1 MGRKVAIYARV
12 STEHE
17 AQINALENQIQ
28 YYDNKLSEHP
38 DWELYDRY
46 IDEGITGTSV
56 NKRKN
61 FMRMLKDAEKGC
73 FDLIIT
79 REVSRFARNTVDT
92 LLETRKLKKMG
103 VEVYFTEDNIWTFKD
118 EDGELKLTLMATL
131 AQNESKKTS
140 MRVKAGQ
147 KISFQNGVYY
157 GSGNIMG
164 YDRVGKDAV
173 VNEDQAKIVR
183 LIFQLFLEGKGVT
196 KIKYE
201 LEQRE
206 IPTATGL
213 KVWNVATISRMLQNS
228 FYCGTV
234 VYNKEF
240 TADYLE
246 QKKRKNHGE
255 VEQTIV
261 EGKHVPII
269 SKEDF
274 EAVQKLIKKHSIY
287 LEDGIRKKLIGSPR
301 NIWSQKL
308 ICNCGSRFNRRV
320 YSGAGTDHQLYSYY
334 CYRQKNEGSARKRKE
349 LGLDYEGFCDVVQI
363 NEWKLELMFS
373 VLLKN
378 LIKNKDKLRTIAKTA
393 IESSALVETDNNEIL
408 NEIKEINIKLTTNK
422 SRLDK
427 LLNAYLD
434 NILTNEEYS
443 SKRKELEDT
452 IITLEN
458 RLKELEEN
466 SKNQSISVKDK
477 INILKQKVD
486 MLLDIDTNEISDVLI
501 DSIVDKITVHN
512 DRYEWKVN
520 YISSSSEENDEN
532 SNGVFFARMIITV
545 DEIKRYNDKKKI
557 LKKVFQKDP
566 IVMDIYI

>member
-1 MGRKVAIYARV
+1 
-12 STEHE
+12 
-17 AQINALENQIQ
+17 
-28 YYDNKLSEHP
+28 
-38 DWELYDRY
+38 
-46 IDEGITGTSV
+46 
-56 NKRKN
+56 
-61 FMRMLKDAEKGC
+61 MRMLKDAEKGC

-173 VNEDQAKIVR
+173 VNEEQAKIVR

-228 FYCGTV
+228 FYCGTI

-287 LEDGIRKKLIGSPR
+287 LEDGIRKKID
-301 NIWSQKL
+301 
-308 ICNCGSRFNRRV
+308 RF
-320 YSGAGTDHQLYSYY
+320 T
-334 CYRQKNEGSARKRKE
+334 
-349 LGLDYEGFCDVVQI
+349 
-363 NEWKLELMFS
+363 
-373 VLLKN
+373 
-378 LIKNKDKLRTIAKTA
+378 
-393 IESSALVETDNNEIL
+393 
-408 NEIKEINIKLTTNK
+408 
-422 SRLDK
+422 
-427 LLNAYLD
+427 
-434 NILTNEEYS
+434 
-443 SKRKELEDT
+443 
-452 IITLEN
+452 
-458 RLKELEEN
+458 
-466 SKNQSISVKDK
+466 
-477 INILKQKVD
+477 
-486 MLLDIDTNEISDVLI
+486 
-501 DSIVDKITVHN
+501 
-512 DRYEWKVN
+512 
-520 YISSSSEENDEN
+520 
-532 SNGVFFARMIITV
+532 
-545 DEIKRYNDKKKI
+545 
-557 LKKVFQKDP
+557 
-566 IVMDIYI
+566 

>member
-92 LLETRKLKKMG
+92 LLETRKLKRMG

-164 YDRVGKDAV
+164 YDRVGKEAV

-183 LIFQLFLEGKGVT
+183 LIYQLFLEGKGVT

-201 LEQRE
+201 LEQRG

-269 SKEDF
+269 SKENF

-287 LEDGIRKKLIGSPR
+287 LEDDVRKKLIGSPR

-308 ICNCGSRFNRRV
+308 ICHCGSRFNRRI

-393 IESSALVETDNNEIL
+393 IESSALAETVNNEIL

-434 NILTNEEYS
+434 NMLTNEEYS

-512 DRYEWKVN
+512 DRYEWKIN

-545 DEIKRYNDKKKI
+545 DEIKRYNDKKRI
-557 LKKVFQKDP
+557 LKKVFQKEP